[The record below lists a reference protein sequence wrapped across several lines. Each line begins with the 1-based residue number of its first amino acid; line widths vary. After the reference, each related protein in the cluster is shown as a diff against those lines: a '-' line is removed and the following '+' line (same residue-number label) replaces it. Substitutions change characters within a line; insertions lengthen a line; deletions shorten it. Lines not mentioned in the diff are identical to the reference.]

1 MWELINLVESVQ
13 DHLKKVK
20 FVCSVQ
26 GYVYLE
32 IMLKKKIYKNVY
44 RVNLT
49 V

>member
-1 MWELINLVESVQ
+1 MWELINIVESVQ

-32 IMLKKKIYKNVY
+32 IHAEKEDI
-44 RVNLT
+44 
-49 V
+49 